1 MSRSPQLNVS
11 ISEISLPGKGKS
23 LPLMTIIIVTH
34 MDFFLFFWIILFNF
48 KNNYFDIYKEIQI
61 IDTEFCEF

>member
-1 MSRSPQLNVS
+1 MSRSPLLKVS

-34 MDFFLFFWIILFNF
+34 MDFFLFFLDNF
-48 KNNYFDIYKEIQI
+48 I
-61 IDTEFCEF
+61 

>member
-1 MSRSPQLNVS
+1 MSRSPQLKVS

-23 LPLMTIIIVTH
+23 LPLMTIIIVTR
-34 MDFFLFFWIILFNF
+34 MDLFIFFWIILFDF
-48 KNNYFDIYKEIQI
+48 KNNYFEIYKEIQI